1 MIFRAWTEK
10 WKSEK
15 LNVTVEF
22 SIFILVLSNN
32 FYHKQAIMNFWE
44 KNLPKKGIS
53 SQEEKIWTWTLNSAY
68 LNRSRYQVSS
78 QNRQFWSI
86 LIFLVQKKSQHHHCC
101 HRIQH
106 IRFSLCTKFH
116 LKQIILFF
124 FLTKF
129 AQKGKKNVFTYHEI
143 HLIKK
148 ELKVS
153 SMMDSSTRIISL
165 LS

>member
-116 LKQIILFF
+116 LKQTILFF
-124 FLTKF
+124 FWPSLPKKGRKMFSLTMKF
-129 AQKGKKNVFTYHEI
+129 T
-143 HLIKK
+143 
-148 ELKVS
+148 
-153 SMMDSSTRIISL
+153 
-165 LS
+165 